1 MFAMTTFVLDT
12 LTYTETLKA
21 GGFSE
26 QQAAT
31 QAHALAEI
39 IDKQM
44 ATKSEVETHENT
56 LRRDIETLRLETKRD
71 IEMLRLETKRDI
83 EALRLDMKR
92 EIAETNTRIAE
103 TKAELTRWI
112 IGAGLLQTTVIVAVL
127 MKIAKLI

>member
-44 ATKSEVETHENT
+44 ATKSEVEIHENT

-127 MKIAKLI
+127 MKVAKLI

>member
-1 MFAMTTFVLDT
+1 MTTFVLDT

-44 ATKSEVETHENT
+44 ATKSEVEIHENT

-127 MKIAKLI
+127 MKVAKLI

>member
-127 MKIAKLI
+127 MKVAKLI

>member
-1 MFAMTTFVLDT
+1 MTTFVLDT

-39 IDKQM
+39 IDRQM

-127 MKIAKLI
+127 MKVAKLI